1 MLCSASVMWCFPSIN
16 DFEQYV
22 ISNWVPLSIPFHIFN
37 PTHNQRHAGKTLITI
52 TFPILN
58 WKRCNNV
65 YTTERN
71 IWWVNVLTVFG
82 RAASS
87 ASFTASSS
95 CSRLTTPLSL
105 RMASCNTECIIT
117 ILLYVPCHELYLLLN
132 TINCWGTAIH
142 GDAFS
147 SVIFSLSCHLR
158 CG

>member
-22 ISNWVPLSIPFHIFN
+22 ISNWVPLSIPVHIFN
-37 PTHNQRHAGKTLITI
+37 PTHNQWHAGKTLITI
-52 TFPILN
+52 TFPISIE
-58 WKRCNNV
+58 RGTITS

-71 IWWVNVLTVFG
+71 IWWVNVLTVLG
-82 RAASS
+82 TAASS
-87 ASFTASSS
+87 ASLTASSS

-105 RMASCNTECIIT
+105 RMASCNTDMHYYYSSLC
-117 ILLYVPCHELYLLLN
+117 PCHELYLLLN

-147 SVIFSLSCHLR
+147 SVIFSLSSHLR